1 MNLLIRTV
9 LKVPLF
15 LNPIKNTIE
24 TQFISNKQVFKKL
37 YLNRNLAEGR
47 NGEKYKTG
55 KWIILV
61 PQTKKTKYIATEL
74 IFPLSLL
81 LLL

>member
-55 KWIILV
+55 K
-61 PQTKKTKYIATEL
+61 
-74 IFPLSLL
+74 
-81 LLL
+81 